1 MILYETAC
9 NYFLVGFD
17 SQETFFRVLK
27 MDRKIIRPNSLQEI
41 LVEDPSVYTKED
53 LAEMLEMVNE
63 G

>member
-1 MILYETAC
+1 
-9 NYFLVGFD
+9 VGFD

-27 MDRKIIRPNSLQEI
+27 MDRRIIRPNSLQEI
-41 LVEDPSVYTKED
+41 LVEDPCVYTKED